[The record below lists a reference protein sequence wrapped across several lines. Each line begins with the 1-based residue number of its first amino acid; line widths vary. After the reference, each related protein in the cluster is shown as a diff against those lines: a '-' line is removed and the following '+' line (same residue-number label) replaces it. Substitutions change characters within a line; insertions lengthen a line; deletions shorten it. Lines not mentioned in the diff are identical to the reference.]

1 MNKVVKG
8 LAALAVIGGLAYVG
22 KMVFF
27 SQEKQLIEYRT
38 MALEKDEVVLSIS
51 SNGTLEPSD
60 AIDVGAQVSAMIMSF
75 GTDTEGHIIDFG
87 SEVRAGMVLA
97 NLDDEV
103 YQAEFTKAKANQ
115 LQAESQKLQAEIEVQ
130 EAKANVQAAE
140 VTLSLRK
147 AELVEREANAGKLA
161 NEWRRIQRL
170 GKEYASEQTYDQT
183 EWDYKIALA
192 AAESA
197 KKIVEQAVVAL
208 EQANIKHE
216 ISKTRV
222 TQAEATIEQANA
234 QIVSARR
241 NLEYCVIKAP
251 VDGVIIDRRVNVGQ
265 TVSAGLSAPS
275 LFLLAKDLTK
285 MQVWVSVNEADIG
298 VIKKDMPV
306 TFTVDAFPDK
316 VFKGK
321 VKRIRLNASMTS
333 NVVLYIVEVDTDNS
347 DGVLLPYLTA
357 EVNFEIER
365 KDDIFA
371 VPNVALRY
379 QPLHHEE
386 DVTGRQ
392 IIWVRDEKGN
402 PQAIDVELGVSDG
415 IKTEVI
421 SEKLTEGMEVILSE
435 EIVKED
441 EAKQDNVNPFMPGG
455 RRRTP
460 PKKTATIRK

>member
-1 MNKVVKG
+1 MNKFVKG
-8 LAALAVIGGLAYVG
+8 FVALAVLGGLAYAG
-22 KMVFF
+22 KVMFF
-27 SQEKQLIEYRT
+27 SQEEQLIEYRT
-38 MALEKDEVVLSIS
+38 MALEKGEVVLSIS

-75 GTDTEGHIIDFG
+75 GTDTEGHVIDFG

-103 YQAEFTKAKANQ
+103 YQAEFSKAKANQ
-115 LQAESQKLQAEIEVQ
+115 LQAESQKLQAEIEVR

-140 VTLSLRK
+140 VTLALRR
-147 AELVEREANAGKLA
+147 AELIEREANAGKLA
-161 NEWRRIQRL
+161 NEWERIQRL
-170 GKEYASEQTYDQT
+170 GKAYASEQTYDQA

-192 AAESA
+192 SAESA

-208 EQANIKHE
+208 DQAKIKHE
-216 ISKTRV
+216 ISQTKV
-222 TQAEATIEQANA
+222 TQAEATVEQANA

-265 TVSAGLSAPS
+265 TVAAGLSAPS

-298 VIKKDMPV
+298 VIKKGMPV
-306 TFTVDAFPDK
+306 TFTVDAFPEK
-316 VFKGK
+316 VFKGQ
-321 VKRIRLNASMTS
+321 VKRVRLNASMTS

-347 DGVLLPYLTA
+347 DGTLLPYLTA

-371 VPNVALRY
+371 VPNIALRY

-386 DVTGRQ
+386 DTNGRQ
-392 IIWVRDEKGN
+392 VIWVKDETGK
-402 PQAIDVELGVSDG
+402 PQAIDVEIGVTDG

-421 SEKLTEGMEVILSE
+421 SDKLTEGMEIILSE
-435 EIVKED
+435 EVIKEEEVKQ
-441 EAKQDNVNPFMPGG
+441 ANVNPFAP

-460 PKKTATIRK
+460 QKKTATTRK